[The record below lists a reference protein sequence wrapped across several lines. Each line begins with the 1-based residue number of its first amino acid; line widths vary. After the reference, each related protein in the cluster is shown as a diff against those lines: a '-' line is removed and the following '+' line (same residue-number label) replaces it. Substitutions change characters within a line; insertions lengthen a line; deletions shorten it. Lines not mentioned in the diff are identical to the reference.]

1 MLAAPAPSAWAGAGT
16 AAGASA
22 AGALALE
29 LESSPAALPTGSCV
43 SAVSS
48 RRCFFFSMPPS
59 SLSPLFCAPG
69 KVVGAS
75 GCCSSFLFF

>member
-43 SAVSS
+43 SAVLS

-59 SLSPLFCAPG
+59 SLPLFGAPG